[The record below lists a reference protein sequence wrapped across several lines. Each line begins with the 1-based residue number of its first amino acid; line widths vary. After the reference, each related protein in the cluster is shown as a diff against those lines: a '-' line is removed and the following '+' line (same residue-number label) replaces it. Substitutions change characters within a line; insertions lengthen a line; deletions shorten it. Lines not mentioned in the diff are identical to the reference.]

1 MAIAER
7 LNRIHADVLI
17 GAPTASLSL
26 FQEALD
32 PLATVARRQFPSGGS
47 EVAHD
52 IATDAILYYLAD
64 PSRCDTAKGTLW
76 GFLCGIAARDA
87 IDVARQAT
95 GRAKKQGDVEFHVE
109 LWGSQTNETEQ
120 VEFQIDARKIMQ
132 THGDKLIRQP
142 EDGPLLDLI
151 LQDESRTSR
160 FADALGLDPMDPNV
174 QKTVK
179 QAKDRMVLR
188 LKRLRDEL

>member
-1 MAIAER
+1 MDIAQR
-7 LNRIHADVLI
+7 LNRIHVDVLI
-17 GAPTASLSL
+17 GAPTASLAL

-32 PLATVARRQFPSGGS
+32 PLAAVARRQFPGGGS

-87 IDVARQAT
+87 IDAARQAT
-95 GRAKKQGDVEFHVE
+95 GRVRRKGDVEFHVE

-120 VEFQIDARKIMQ
+120 VEFEIDARKIME
-132 THGDKLIRQP
+132 THRDKLIRQP
-142 EDGPLLDLI
+142 ADGQLLDLI
-151 LQDESRTSR
+151 LQEESRTSR
-160 FADALGLDPMDPNV
+160 FADALGLDPMASDV
-174 QKTVK
+174 EKTVK
-179 QAKDRMVLR
+179 QAKDRMLLR